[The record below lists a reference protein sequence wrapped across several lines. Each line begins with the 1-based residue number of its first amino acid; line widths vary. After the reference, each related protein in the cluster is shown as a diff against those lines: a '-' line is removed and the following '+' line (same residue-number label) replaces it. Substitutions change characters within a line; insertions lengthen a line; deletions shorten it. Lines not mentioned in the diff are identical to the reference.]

1 MTKHLIGSVVMAVT
15 AAVWMQAVAQ
25 DSTSE
30 SDTALDAPRYE
41 ESGNLIRPA
50 DLDTWVFLGSSLGMG
65 YNQNA
70 KFDPDS
76 PGFLQVV
83 LMEPAAYEAFG
94 ETGAFADGSMLALMF
109 YNPSKRLSL
118 NRAGFVQGDLAQYE
132 IHVRDRTRFKDGRAF
147 YVFQPG
153 DQSASII
160 PPGNDCVKCHN
171 EEGAFDGVFA
181 QFYPTIRH
189 RIPAA
194 DLERALN
201 RGEEHPT
208 E

>member
-1 MTKHLIGSVVMAVT
+1 MKKQLIGAAVIAATGFGWFSVT
-15 AAVWMQAVAQ
+15 AQ
-25 DSTSE
+25 E
-30 SDTALDAPRYE
+30 DTTANGAALQAPRYE

-50 DLDTWVFLGSSLGMG
+50 DMDRWVFLGSSLGMG

-83 LMEPAAYEAFG
+83 LMEPAAYDAFG
-94 ETGAFADGSMLALMF
+94 ETGEFADGSMFALMF

-118 NRAGFVQGDLAQYE
+118 NRAGFVQGDLDQYE
-132 IHVRDRTRFKDGRAF
+132 IHVRDRTRFKEGRAF
-147 YVFQPG
+147 YVFQPK
-153 DQSASII
+153 DQSASVI
-160 PPGNDCVKCHN
+160 PPGSECVKCHM

-189 RIPAA
+189 KVPAEG
-194 DLERALN
+194 LERALA
-201 RGEEHPT
+201 RGDERPT
-208 E
+208 P